1 MHIHLP
7 LVLEAILFS
16 WIALLDGSSKV
27 KSVFKFLFYSSIL
40 VAIIFP
46 IIHVLHHFFYG
57 IPIDGLLSSLPYV
70 YLGVGIFY
78 VLGYLLIK
86 YVMKV

>member
-1 MHIHLP
+1 M
-7 LVLEAILFS
+7 
-16 WIALLDGSSKV
+16 
-27 KSVFKFLFYSSIL
+27 KSVFKFIFYSIII

-46 IIHVLHHFFYG
+46 IVQILYSILNG

-78 VLGYLLIK
+78 VLGVLIIK
-86 YVMKV
+86 YVMKS

>member
-1 MHIHLP
+1 M
-7 LVLEAILFS
+7 
-16 WIALLDGSSKV
+16 
-27 KSVFKFLFYSSIL
+27 KSVFKFIFYSIII

-46 IIHVLHHFFYG
+46 IVQILYRLLNG

-86 YVMKV
+86 YVMKS

>member
-1 MHIHLP
+1 M
-7 LVLEAILFS
+7 
-16 WIALLDGSSKV
+16 
-27 KSVFKFLFYSSIL
+27 KSIFKFIFYSIII

-46 IIHVLHHFFYG
+46 IVQILYSILNG

-86 YVMKV
+86 YVMKS